1 LDRSIA
7 NLRVGEKG
15 VISEISFDSIPL
27 ALLEMGCMPGESV
40 ELIQRAPFKDPLYV
54 RVNGSYLAI
63 REETARRILI
73 TIV

>member
-1 LDRSIA
+1 
-7 NLRVGEKG
+7 